1 MMTTLVVGGAGYI
14 GSHAVYQLID
24 RGEDVVVIDN
34 LETGHREAL
43 HPKARFYEGDIR
55 DREFLNEVFTKERI
69 EQVVHFAAHSLVGE
83 SMQLPLKYYDNNV
96 FGTQCLL
103 EAMVAHGV
111 NRIVFSSTAA
121 TYGEQET
128 MPITELAETNPTS
141 TYGETKLAME
151 KMIRWTEEAH
161 GLRYV
166 SLRYFNVAGA
176 RQGGVIGE
184 DHQPETHLLPLV
196 LQVANGQR
204 EAISIFGT
212 DYPTPDGTCIR
223 DYIHVEDLIE
233 AHLLALRYLE
243 AGGTS
248 DVFNLG
254 SSAGFSVEEMIEE
267 ARSVTNHAIPAI
279 EQARRAGDPPRLI
292 ASSHKAKRVLGWEPS
307 RTDVKRIIQDA
318 WDWHRTHPNGYKT
331 GVTSE

>member
-1 MMTTLVVGGAGYI
+1 MTTLVVGGAGYI

-55 DREFLNEVFTKERI
+55 DRTFLNTVFTNEAI
-69 EQVVHFAAHSLVGE
+69 EQVVHFAANSLVGE
-83 SMQLPLKYYDNNV
+83 SMQNPLKYYDNNV

-103 EAMVAHGV
+103 EAMVAHGAK
-111 NRIVFSSTAA
+111 RIVFSSTAA
-121 TYGEQET
+121 TYGEQDA
-128 MPITELAETNPTS
+128 MPITETAETKPTS

-151 KMIRWTEEAH
+151 KMIRWTEAAH

-196 LQVANGQR
+196 LEVANGRR

-233 AHLLALRYLE
+233 AHLLALRYLKE
-243 AGGTS
+243 GGAS

-254 SSAGFSVEEMIEE
+254 SSTGFSVEEMIEE
-267 ARSVTNHAIPAI
+267 ARAVTGHAIPTI

-292 ASSHKAKRVLGWEPS
+292 ASSAKAKRILGWEPS

-318 WDWHRTHPNGYKT
+318 WDWHHTHPNGYKT
-331 GVTSE
+331 EVTSE